1 MTDTAGAIRYRR
13 LNPPERTLLGPD
25 LSNASPRAHQGL
37 IAILEGATDPTFL
50 KVVDEALALL
60 KVLWG
65 TKNADTY
72 LIPGS
77 EETALEAALVNALE
91 PGDTAVVGVC
101 GFFGERI
108 AQAAER
114 TGAAVVRVVAE
125 AGKAVTAEALEAAVK
140 QHQPKLLAVMHGEGA
155 TGIEQP
161 LTHLARIAHDAGAL
175 LVVDTRW
182 TLSALDY
189 SVDALEIDLCVAGS
203 QKAISAYPGL
213 GLISFSPRAADAFAR
228 RKTPVLSW
236 TLDLGNLRLYRTEE
250 RVIQT
255 VPAPIIYAL
264 TELLQLTYEQGITY
278 RATRMVNRRDAVVA
292 GLETLG
298 LQIYAAPECRLST
311 VTAVRVPEGI
321 DQDQI
326 RQGLLNPYRIDIG
339 GGLGDLRG
347 KLWRIGILGHSAQ
360 PTFLL
365 SLINLLE
372 SLLQAQGYPV
382 QEPGQAGKTLL
393 AHLDP

>member
-1 MTDTAGAIRYRR
+1 MTDKIQYRR
-13 LNPPERTLLGPD
+13 LNPPERMLLGPD
-25 LSNASPRAHQGL
+25 MSNASPRAHQGL
-37 IAILEGATDPTFL
+37 IAILEGATDPSFL

-60 KVLWG
+60 RVLWG
-65 TKNADTY
+65 TQNADTF

-77 EETALEAALVNALE
+77 EETALEAALVNTLE
-91 PGDTAVVGVC
+91 PGDTIVVGIC
-101 GFFGERI
+101 GFFGERM

-114 TGAAVVRVVAE
+114 TGASVVRVVSE
-125 AGKAVTAEALEAAVK
+125 AGKPVSAEAIEAAVQ
-140 QHQPKLLAVMHGEGA
+140 QHHPKVVALMHGEGS

-161 LTHLARIAHDAGAL
+161 LDNLARIAHNAGAL
-175 LVVDTRW
+175 LLVDTRW

-189 SVDALEIDLCVAGS
+189 SVDELEIDICVAGS

-213 GLISFSPRAADAFAR
+213 GLITFSQRAADAYAR
-228 RKTPVLSW
+228 RKTPVISW

-250 RVIQT
+250 RAAQT

-264 TELLQLTYEQGITY
+264 TELLQLTYEQGIKY
-278 RATRMVNRRDAVVA
+278 RASRMVNRRDAVVA

-298 LQIYAAPECRLST
+298 LQIYAAPEHRLST

-326 RQGLLNPYRIDIG
+326 RQKLLNPYRIDIG

-347 KLWRIGILGHSAQ
+347 KLWRIGVLGHSAQ

-365 SLINLLE
+365 SLVSLLE
-372 SLLQAQGYPV
+372 SLLQESGYPV
-382 QEPGQAGKTLL
+382 QTPGKAGNTLL
-393 AHLDP
+393 AHLEP

>member
-1 MTDTAGAIRYRR
+1 MADTIQYRR
-13 LNPPERTLLGPD
+13 LNPPERMLLGPD
-25 LSNASPRAHQGL
+25 MSNASPRAHQGL
-37 IAILEGATDPTFL
+37 IAILEGATDPSFL

-60 KVLWG
+60 RVLWG
-65 TKNADTY
+65 TQNADTF

-91 PGDTAVVGVC
+91 PGDTVVVGIC
-101 GFFGERI
+101 GFFGERM

-114 TGAAVVRVVAE
+114 TGASVVRVVSE
-125 AGKAVTAEALEAAVK
+125 AGKPVPDDAIEAAVQ
-140 QHQPKLLAVMHGEGA
+140 QHRPKVVALMHGEGS

-161 LTHLARIAHDAGAL
+161 LDKLARIAHDAGAL
-175 LVVDTRW
+175 LLVDTRW

-189 SVDALEIDLCVAGS
+189 SVDELEIDICVAGS

-213 GLISFSPRAADAFAR
+213 GLITFSQRAADAYAR
-228 RKTPVLSW
+228 RKTPVISW

-250 RVIQT
+250 RAAQT

-264 TELLQLTYEQGITY
+264 TELLQLTYEQGIKY
-278 RATRMVNRRDAVVA
+278 RASRMVNRRDAVVA
-292 GLETLG
+292 GLEALG
-298 LQIYAAPECRLST
+298 LQIYAAPEHRLST

-321 DQDQI
+321 DQDKV
-326 RQGLLNPYRIDIG
+326 RQRLLNPYRIDIG

-347 KLWRIGILGHSAQ
+347 KLWRIGVLGHSAQ

-365 SLINLLE
+365 SLISLME
-372 SLLQAQGYPV
+372 SLLAEDGYQV
-382 QEPGQAGKTLL
+382 QTPGKAGNTLL
-393 AHLDP
+393 AHLEP

>member
-1 MTDTAGAIRYRR
+1 MTDKIQYRR
-13 LNPPERTLLGPD
+13 LNPPERMLLGPD
-25 LSNASPRAHQGL
+25 MSNASPRAHQGL
-37 IAILEGATDPTFL
+37 IAILEGATDPSFL

-60 KVLWG
+60 RVLWG
-65 TKNADTY
+65 TQNADTF

-77 EETALEAALVNALE
+77 EETALEAALVNTLE
-91 PGDTAVVGVC
+91 PGDTIVVGIC
-101 GFFGERI
+101 GFFGERM

-114 TGAAVVRVVAE
+114 TGASVVRVVSE
-125 AGKAVTAEALEAAVK
+125 AGKPVSAEAIEAAVQ
-140 QHQPKLLAVMHGEGA
+140 QHHPKVVALMHGEGS

-161 LTHLARIAHDAGAL
+161 LDNLARIAHDAGAL
-175 LVVDTRW
+175 LLVDTRW

-189 SVDALEIDLCVAGS
+189 SVDELEIDICVAGS

-213 GLISFSPRAADAFAR
+213 GLITFSQRAADAYAR
-228 RKTPVLSW
+228 RKTPVISW

-250 RVIQT
+250 RAAQT

-264 TELLQLTYEQGITY
+264 TELLQLTYEQGIKY
-278 RATRMVNRRDAVVA
+278 RASRMVNRRDAVVA

-298 LQIYAAPECRLST
+298 LQIYAAPEHRLST

-326 RQGLLNPYRIDIG
+326 RQKLLNPYRIDIG

-347 KLWRIGILGHSAQ
+347 KLWRIGVLGHSAQ

-365 SLINLLE
+365 SLVSLLE
-372 SLLQAQGYPV
+372 SLLQESGYPV
-382 QEPGQAGKTLL
+382 QTPGKAGNTLL
-393 AHLDP
+393 AHLEP

>member
-1 MTDTAGAIRYRR
+1 MSDTIQYRR
-13 LNPPERTLLGPD
+13 LNPPERMLLGPD
-25 LSNASPRAHQGL
+25 MSNASPRAHQGL
-37 IAILEGATDPTFL
+37 IAILEGATDPSFL

-60 KVLWG
+60 RWLWG
-65 TKNADTY
+65 TSNTDTF

-91 PGDTAVVGVC
+91 PGDVAVVGVC
-101 GFFGERI
+101 GFFGERM

-125 AGKAVTAEALEAAVK
+125 PGKAVSDAALEAAVT
-140 QHQPKLLAVMHGEGA
+140 QHRPKLVAVLHGEGA

-175 LVVDTRW
+175 LLVDTRW
-182 TLSALDY
+182 TISALDFR
-189 SVDALEIDLCVAGS
+189 VDELEIDLCVAGS

-213 GLISFSPRAADAFAR
+213 GLITFSKRAAAAVAS
-228 RKTPVLSW
+228 RKTPVGSW
-236 TLDLGNLRLYRTEE
+236 SLDLGNLRLYRTDE
-250 RVIQT
+250 RAAQT
-255 VPAPIIYAL
+255 FPAPILYAL
-264 TELLQLTYEQGITY
+264 TELLQLTYEQGMTY
-278 RATRMVNRRDAVVA
+278 RAVRMVNRRDAVVA
-292 GLETLG
+292 GLEALG
-298 LQIYAAPECRLST
+298 LRIFADPQFRLST
-311 VTAVRVPEGI
+311 VTAALVPDGI

-326 RQGLLNPYRIDIG
+326 RHKLLAPYRIDIG
-339 GGLGDLRG
+339 GGLGDMKG
-347 KLWRIGILGHSAQ
+347 KLWRIGVLGHSAQ

-372 SLLQAQGYPV
+372 SLLREKGYPV
-382 QEPGQAGKTLL
+382 QEPGKAGETLL

>member
-1 MTDTAGAIRYRR
+1 MTDKIQYRR
-13 LNPPERTLLGPD
+13 LNPPERMLLGPD
-25 LSNASPRAHQGL
+25 MSNASPRAHQGL
-37 IAILEGATDPTFL
+37 IAILEGATDPSFL

-60 KVLWG
+60 RVLWG
-65 TKNADTY
+65 TQNADTF

-77 EETALEAALVNALE
+77 EETALEAALVNTLE
-91 PGDTAVVGVC
+91 PGDTIVVGIC
-101 GFFGERI
+101 GFFGERM

-114 TGAAVVRVVAE
+114 TGASVVRIVSE
-125 AGKAVTAEALEAAVK
+125 AGKPVSAEAIEAAVQ
-140 QHQPKLLAVMHGEGA
+140 QHHPKVVALMHGEGS

-161 LTHLARIAHDAGAL
+161 LDNLARIAHNAGAL
-175 LVVDTRW
+175 LLVDTRW

-189 SVDALEIDLCVAGS
+189 SVDELEIDICVAGS

-213 GLISFSPRAADAFAR
+213 GLITFSQRAADAYAR
-228 RKTPVLSW
+228 RKTPVISW

-250 RVIQT
+250 RAAQT

-264 TELLQLTYEQGITY
+264 TELLQLTYEQGIKY
-278 RATRMVNRRDAVVA
+278 RASRMVNRRDAVVA

-298 LQIYAAPECRLST
+298 LQIYAAPEHRLST

-326 RQGLLNPYRIDIG
+326 RQKLLNPYRIDIG

-347 KLWRIGILGHSAQ
+347 KLWRIGVLGHSAQ

-365 SLINLLE
+365 SLVSLLE
-372 SLLQAQGYPV
+372 SLLQESGYPV
-382 QEPGQAGKTLL
+382 QTPGKAGNTLL
-393 AHLDP
+393 AHLEP